1 MLDFNWVE
9 VSVIRKTS
17 QGLEWP
23 LVSKELRKEFL
34 QGVYQLLY
42 NGEVIKNGCFGEGTN
57 KTINR
62 RISAYRSMIKIL
74 SDVRTGRKAKNGS
87 FNTVDLLD
95 KNLKVGEEVI
105 MRAIKLPNNKIDENG
120 LPWKVDLYE
129 LENALKQQHKDTIW
143 LI

>member
-1 MLDFNWVE
+1 MLDLNWVE
-9 VSVIRKTS
+9 VTVIKKTA

-23 LVSKELRKEFL
+23 LVSKDLRKEFL

-42 NGEVIKNGCFGEGTN
+42 KGVVVKNGCFGEGVN

-62 RISAYRSMIKIL
+62 RISNYRSMIKVL
-74 SDVRTGRKAKNGS
+74 SEVRLGNKPKNGS
-87 FNTVDLLD
+87 FKTVDVLD
-95 KNLKVGEEVI
+95 KNLKVGEEII
-105 MRAIKLPNNKIDENG
+105 MKALKLPNTKVDKNG

-129 LENALKQQHKDTIW
+129 LENILKQQHKDTIW